1 MWRFRPVE
9 SFELDRTQRAYRTY
23 QWTLVIAAPVLTA
36 MSWWLYVY
44 PQHLE
49 AATNAP
55 VYAAIAIQAIIAGV
69 IYGGWILKGID
80 LRSSWGQAVA
90 LLVPVGIAPLAFM
103 LAGAPQAIPAGMV
116 AAFLSAS
123 SLVTSLGPMWAGI
136 VPVGTVLAYSVAID
150 APAPM
155 YFSFIVYAVA
165 VWVTFKSSVWYLDIL
180 RAMEETAQ
188 AQTTMRL
195 AEERLR
201 FAADLHDIMGQRLA
215 AISLQA
221 QTAGQLARQGG
232 DPSAPIEAIVEL
244 ADQSMTDMRAMVTT
258 YQVPEWNTELPGAV
272 SLLKASGARVTVTGK
287 PPTSMEQEAAYIIR
301 EATTNILKH
310 SNATDVSVVLDSA
323 GMKVSNNGVD
333 AADAGRSWTGL
344 AALQRRLS
352 PTTLS
357 AETVDDTF
365 ILSAEW
371 NQNDRDV

>member
-55 VYAAIAIQAIIAGV
+55 VYAAIAIQAIIAGI

-90 LLVPVGIAPLAFM
+90 LLIPVGVAPLAFM
-103 LAGAPQAIPAGMV
+103 WAGAPQAIPAGMV

-123 SLVTSLGPMWAGI
+123 SLVVSLGPMWAGI

-150 APAPM
+150 APTPM
-155 YFSFIVYAVA
+155 YFSFAIYAA
-165 VWVTFKSSVWYLDIL
+165 ALWVTFKSSVWYLDIM
-180 RAMEETAQ
+180 RAMEEAAQ

-232 DPSAPIEAIVEL
+232 VPSAPIEAIVEL

-258 YQVPEWNTELPGAV
+258 YQVPEWSAELAGAV

-287 PPTSMEQEAAYIIR
+287 PPASMEQEAAYIIR
-301 EATTNILKH
+301 EASTNILKH
-310 SNATDVSVVLDSA
+310 SNATDVSVVLDA
-323 GMKVSNNGVD
+323 TGMMVSNNGVD
-333 AADAGRSWTGL
+333 AADAGRS
-344 AALQRRLS
+344 
-352 PTTLS
+352 
-357 AETVDDTF
+357 
-365 ILSAEW
+365 
-371 NQNDRDV
+371 